1 MDDGAG
7 AAPIGGELIL
17 AIDHSRFGGSISSDT
32 SSTDQAEAL
41 FQQIVGQGA
50 RLPSQRRYI
59 ARKKS
64 LAEGVHIPA
73 ALYEE
78 LAALSG

>member
-1 MDDGAG
+1 MDDSAG

-17 AIDHSRFGGSISSDT
+17 AIDRSRFSDT
-32 SSTDQAEAL
+32 PASADQAEAL

-78 LAALSG
+78 LADLSR